1 MNLEEFNIRE
11 FIRKYYPD
19 FNDNEEQI
27 NNIQKQVKRLIDEII
42 SDDGIYKKFPL
53 QMFDKNEIGKFLYY
67 IREKSNERQIISNMK
82 KVNVGRSFEEF
93 VVVDEQKYLVSK
105 QLLKEFPNY
114 EPWNIKRELMQN
126 SYMIKNYS
134 DVPQII
140 LNDLYSVNEAIIRG
154 LIWEKSLFKCMG
166 LRYTNFYYI
175 EDYIDYVVNEL
186 TDVLEYWIVNNF
198 NMKNGIKEKYLKA
211 IEDELLG
218 FSEKIDY
225 QISRTRKNNAKIKE
239 QLKLEG
245 IDYDFSIEEYTRFFS
260 SYRERENYYNE
271 YINIYKVLEKE
282 EKNNIIFKEIES
294 QYKTEKFK
302 FLDGE
307 SEQYVKSIVTEGI
320 SVDRFKE
327 KLKNTK
333 EVIKLFQL
341 YNISKANDESFQ
353 DLKVYFREIYMS
365 KQKYNGKQTKTIIR
379 NYLDESKKNGEVK
392 FFEKKSDYMFLLEKL
407 NRGYCREKDILV
419 YYHKKNMV
427 MTQIYKTILKVYLF
441 YDYEDTL
448 EIIYSL
454 NYCIISKLKE
464 LFNN

>member
-1 MNLEEFNIRE
+1 MNVEEFNIRE
-11 FIRKYYPD
+11 FIRKYYLD
-19 FNDNEEQI
+19 VNGNEEQI
-27 NNIQKQVKRLIDEII
+27 NNIQKQVKRIIDEII
-42 SDDGIYKKFPL
+42 SDDGVYKKFPL
-53 QMFDKNEIGKFLYY
+53 QMFDENEISKFVYY

-82 KVNVGRSFEEF
+82 KVDVGRSFEEF
-93 VVVDEQKYLVSK
+93 VVVDERECLVSK
-105 QLLKEFPNY
+105 QLLKEIPDY
-114 EPWNIKRELMQN
+114 EPWNIRRELIQN
-126 SYMIKNYS
+126 SHMIKNYS
-134 DVPQII
+134 DVPKII
-140 LNDLYSVNEAIIRG
+140 LKDLYSVNKAIKNA
-154 LIWEKSLFKCMG
+154 LIWEKNIFKCMG
-166 LRYTNFYYI
+166 LGYTNFYYI

-186 TDVLEYWIVNNF
+186 NDILEYWIVNNF
-198 NMKNGIKEKYLKA
+198 NMRNEIKEKYLKA
-211 IEDELLG
+211 IEDELLEL
-218 FSEKIDY
+218 SEKIDY
-225 QISRTRKNNAKIKE
+225 QVSRTQKNNAEIKE
-239 QLKLEG
+239 QLKLKG

-271 YINIYKVLEKE
+271 YINIYKILENE

-307 SEQYVKSIVTEGI
+307 SEQYVKSIITEGT

-327 KLKNTK
+327 KLGNTK
-333 EVIKLFQL
+333 EVIKLFEVH
-341 YNISKANDESFQ
+341 NISKANEECFQ

-365 KQKYNGKQTKTIIR
+365 KQKYNGRQTKTIIR
-379 NYLDESKKNGEVK
+379 NYLDESKKNGKVK

-427 MTQIYKTILKVYLF
+427 MTQSYKTILKVYLF
-441 YDYEDTL
+441 YDYEETL

-454 NYCIISKLKE
+454 NYCIISKLRE